1 MGFDLLR
8 PGLQGEKRL
17 RVEAI
22 HSARHLGSGNVE
34 VFATPELVRLM
45 EQASVAAVDHLL
57 PEGHR
62 TVGTSVEIRHLAATP
77 VGMNVVA
84 RSEVLAV
91 DGRRITFR
99 VEAYDERELI
109 GEGTHER
116 FVIDLARFG
125 ARVKAKAAD
134 LS

>member
-1 MGFDLLR
+1 MSLEALH

-17 RVEAI
+17 LVEAV

-57 PEGHR
+57 PPGHR
-62 TVGTSVEIRHLAATP
+62 TVGTAVAIRHLAATP
-77 VGMNVVA
+77 VGMEVVA
-84 RSEVLAV
+84 RSEVIAV
-91 DGRRITFR
+91 EGRRITFR
-99 VEAYDERELI
+99 VEAHDATEKI

-116 FVIDLARFG
+116 FIIELE
-125 ARVKAKAAD
+125 RVRSRVEQKAAR
-134 LS
+134 